1 MQAIIIRAG
10 GVGGANASHGTIV
23 RRTSG
28 VARGEPQ
35 WGRGSMT
42 GQRVLAVA
50 LLITSLF
57 VLGTLSA
64 SLGDTVTS
72 TPNDAIDIKE
82 ESLPFVGDGAS
93 QIADSYESG
102 EQGPERN
109 VGSSDQTGDSTTG
122 GEPEQSDPTG
132 GGGEDGSGGPASGES
147 DRSEAGSS
155 GQSERDGNSGS
166 SGEQESGQGPGT
178 GAGESL
184 WALLW
189 QLLSALL
196 SLLALLAIL
205 AAGVVLVRR
214 REQVLA
220 RLQALLDR
228 YGPATADDSAGV
240 TVPDGDG
247 DPVTVVERAWNEM
260 IRTSPAEPAASDT
273 PRECARAVVDAGGDP
288 ATVDELTSMYERV
301 RYGDGP
307 ITPDDARRALA
318 ALRTIKL
325 QGEVSARPAPN
336 SVDPTAVGGGPAG
349 NSPTISDGGGPVPSS
364 SIPTGSPAVEEEE
377 P

>member
-1 MQAIIIRAG
+1 
-10 GVGGANASHGTIV
+10 
-23 RRTSG
+23 
-28 VARGEPQ
+28 
-35 WGRGSMT
+35 MT

-72 TPNDAIDIKE
+72 TPNDAIDIKQ

-109 VGSSDQTGDSTTG
+109 VGSSDQTGDSTAG
-122 GEPEQSDPTG
+122 GEPEKRDPAG

-155 GQSERDGNSGS
+155 GQSEREGNSGS
-166 SGEQESGQGPGT
+166 SGQQESGQGPGT

-196 SLLALLAIL
+196 SLLALLALL
-205 AAGVVLVRR
+205 AAGAVLVRR

-228 YGPATADDSAGV
+228 YGLATADDSAGV
-240 TVPDGDG
+240 TVPDGEG

-260 IRTSPAEPAASDT
+260 IRTSAAEPAASDT
-273 PRECARAVVDAGGDP
+273 PRECARAVVEAGADP
-288 ATVDELTSMYERV
+288 TTVDELTSMYERV

-325 QGEVSARPAPN
+325 QGEVSARSAPN
-336 SVDPTAVGGGPAG
+336 SVDPTAVGGGPAANG
-349 NSPTISDGGGPVPSS
+349 PTISDGGGPVPSS
-364 SIPTGSPAVEEEE
+364 SMATESPAEEEE